1 MKEKHI
7 RKGRIEKMLRN
18 MKIGRRLVTAFIIV
32 SLIVSIAGAVGLV
45 LLIKLDKDYGTA
57 LVENGF
63 VQGDI
68 GEFNTYLNKGGAVVR
83 DIIILTDAEDIKASQ
98 NELEDIKA
106 KTLSAL
112 DRATL
117 KCQSPEEIALIE
129 RLNDALAAYQ
139 PLREKAISLGLD
151 NQNEEALRVFHE
163 EARPFLNES
172 LAAGQELMEMNV
184 QKGNE
189 ASQKLSAQ
197 SKVGIFSI
205 VGAIIAGLT
214 LSVIFASYIARSI
227 SKPVVEIEHAA
238 KKMSEGNYDIDVTF
252 ESKDEIGSLADS
264 MRTMITTTKSVIEDT
279 TRGLGEL
286 ANGNFNVVPQAEYIG
301 IFAKIKEAM
310 VKIITDLNDTMYH
323 INESSA
329 QVLSAS
335 DQMAQAAQGLAE
347 GSTEQAGTV
356 EELLATIMDVTEKSR
371 QNAKSATE
379 ANDMVNGTT
388 TEVKGSNEMMNELI
402 KAMEQINSKS
412 QEIVGIISTI
422 DDIASQTN
430 LLALNAAIEAAR
442 AGEAG
447 KGFAVVAEQ
456 VKVLANQS
464 ADAAKNTVLL
474 IEDSMAAVGV
484 GTRITNTTA
493 ESLKN
498 VVLGIEKVSKTVTDI
513 ADASNQQT
521 QSMNEIEGGI
531 NNIAEVVQSNSATA
545 QETSANSEELNSQ
558 AQLLKEL
565 VSRFTL
571 KI

>member
-1 MKEKHI
+1 
-7 RKGRIEKMLRN
+7 MLRN
-18 MKIGRRLVTAFIIV
+18 MKIGKRLVTAFIIV
-32 SLIVSIAGAVGLV
+32 SLIVSIAGAVGLG

-139 PLREKAISLGLD
+139 PLRDKALVLGLD

-189 ASQKLSAQ
+189 ASQKLSTQ

-238 KKMSEGNYDIDVTF
+238 KKMSEGNYDIDITF
-252 ESKDEIGSLADS
+252 ESMDEIGSLAES
-264 MRTMITTTKSVIEDT
+264 MRIMITTTKSVIEDT

-286 ANGNFNVVPQAEYIG
+286 ANGNFNVLPQAEYIG

>member
-18 MKIGRRLVTAFIIV
+18 MKIGKRLVTAFIIV
-32 SLIVSIAGAVGLV
+32 SLIVSIAGAVGLG

-98 NELEDIKA
+98 NELEDIKV

-139 PLREKAISLGLD
+139 PLRDKALVLGLD

-189 ASQKLSAQ
+189 ASQKLSTQ

-238 KKMSEGNYDIDVTF
+238 KKMSEGNYDIDITF
-252 ESKDEIGSLADS
+252 ESMDEIGSLAES
-264 MRTMITTTKSVIEDT
+264 MRIMITTTKSVIEDT

-286 ANGNFNVVPQAEYIG
+286 ANGNFNVLPQAEYIG

>member
-1 MKEKHI
+1 
-7 RKGRIEKMLRN
+7 MLRN

-139 PLREKAISLGLD
+139 PLRDKAVALGLD

>member
-1 MKEKHI
+1 
-7 RKGRIEKMLRN
+7 MLRN
-18 MKIGRRLVTAFIIV
+18 MKIGKRLVTAFIIV
-32 SLIVSIAGAVGLV
+32 SLIVSIAGAVGLG

-129 RLNDALAAYQ
+129 RLNDALASYQ
-139 PLREKAISLGLD
+139 PLRDKAVALGLD

-189 ASQKLSAQ
+189 ASQKLSTQ

-238 KKMSEGNYDIDVTF
+238 KKMSEGNYDIDITF
-252 ESKDEIGSLADS
+252 ESMDEIGSLAES
-264 MRTMITTTKSVIEDT
+264 MRIMITTTKSVIEDT

-286 ANGNFNVVPQAEYIG
+286 ANGNFNVLPQAEYIG

>member
-139 PLREKAISLGLD
+139 PLRDKAVALGLD